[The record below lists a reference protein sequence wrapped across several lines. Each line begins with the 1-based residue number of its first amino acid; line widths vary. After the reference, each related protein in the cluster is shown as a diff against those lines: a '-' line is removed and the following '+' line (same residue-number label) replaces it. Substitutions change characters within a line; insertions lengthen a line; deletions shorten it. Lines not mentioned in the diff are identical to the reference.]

1 MGEEGAI
8 FIWKTPEE
16 VVEARADKDLP
27 TLTKDQVS
35 ELPEKSESGAQL
47 TKSQQP
53 KETLSQKSGA
63 GPTKSVGSS
72 RLSKGKK

>member
-27 TLTKDQVS
+27 TLTKEQVS
-35 ELPEKSESGAQL
+35 ELPEKSVSG
-47 TKSQQP
+47 TQQY
-53 KETLSQKSGA
+53 KDGISQKSGTGKSA
-63 GPTKSVGSS
+63 GGKSVGSGAI
-72 RLSKGKK
+72 SKGKK

>member
-35 ELPEKSESGAQL
+35 ELPEKTVSGI
-47 TKSQQP
+47 QQN
-53 KETLSQKSGA
+53 KDNTSQKSGSKSIGKSNISGA
-63 GPTKSVGSS
+63 ISKTK
-72 RLSKGKK
+72 K